1 MEGMK
6 ENFEKL
12 VQANI
17 ANNTYLGIGDY
28 EHAEI
33 LFVGKEG
40 AHVYQENKKDNDE
53 ISFTREWTAVL
64 DSNGR
69 KTSKDSHP
77 VIHGVNIKNYMT
89 LFILIFDIQQGQGL
103 TSRSGYLPQ
112 R

>member
-6 ENFEKL
+6 EYFEKL

-53 ISFTREWTAVL
+53 ISFTREWTAV
-64 DSNGR
+64 S
-69 KTSKDSHP
+69 
-77 VIHGVNIKNYMT
+77 
-89 LFILIFDIQQGQGL
+89 
-103 TSRSGYLPQ
+103 
-112 R
+112 